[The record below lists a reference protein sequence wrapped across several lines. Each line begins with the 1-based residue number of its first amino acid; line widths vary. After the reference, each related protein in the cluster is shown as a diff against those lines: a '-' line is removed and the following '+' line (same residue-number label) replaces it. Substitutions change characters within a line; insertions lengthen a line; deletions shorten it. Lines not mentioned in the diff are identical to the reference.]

1 MVTRRRHGPW
11 VLGRRGIL
19 AEDQAG
25 SAVVAALALSLV
37 LTLLAGTVMARSV
50 GAVAGAAAA
59 HDRLLARTIA
69 EDVLHGAIVA
79 IDAQVLGSS
88 AASTGGSGIPLDVI
102 DALADDPHGAAD
114 VAVDVREEGG
124 EILIRVDATV
134 GTALSTATAR
144 LRPTSTSDLAWFTES
159 RALDPTLL
167 GLPRVACTWPMGD
180 ARRHPECRDMP
191 VDVGSIDGAL
201 HSNDPLPE
209 SGTGAVV
216 TSVTSSALDANGV
229 AHRSEMRLPR
239 DAASVLAGRPP
250 TCRFRGPTLLRFDGP
265 RLRVTSPRSVPRP
278 EDVDGAHDAIGC
290 LDIDRAALG
299 GVVVVELP
307 ATAVIEVVADVRN
320 DCALHPLGI
329 DPVEDLERAWPC
341 DAGDAFVWGR
351 YTGARTVVAHDS
363 IQVVWDLEP
372 GDAGARRD
380 LSHGDVLGLV
390 AGDSV
395 VLRRPIV
402 PDPMTLDLVAAAFA
416 GPGIPPFGAFPLD
429 APSLQPIRWDEP
441 HIVGAIASLR
451 GSLAP
456 QNLRYGE
463 EVTVPVTVVGSVAGR
478 FSPAVRWDV
487 LNRRGR
493 IVATLAFPLVLTYD
507 ERLVD
512 DPPPMMPSIDE
523 GRLRIVELDVG

>member
-1 MVTRRRHGPW
+1 M
-11 VLGRRGIL
+11 
-19 AEDQAG
+19 
-25 SAVVAALALSLV
+25 AAIAATLV
-37 LTLLAGTVMARSV
+37 LTLLAGTVMARSIGVVV
-50 GAVAGAAAA
+50 GASAA

-69 EDVLHGAIVA
+69 EDVLHAAIVA
-79 IDAQVLGSS
+79 IDEQVLGSTAGPS
-88 AASTGGSGIPLDVI
+88 EVGGIALDAVAPI
-102 DALADDPHGAAD
+102 GEEVHGAAD
-114 VAVDVREEGG
+114 VVVEARAEGG
-124 EILIRVDATV
+124 EIVIRIDATV
-134 GTALSTATAR
+134 GTALSTAAAR
-144 LRPTSTSDLAWFTES
+144 LRPTSTADLAWFAES

-167 GLPRVACTWPMGD
+167 GLPRAACTWPMGD
-180 ARRHPECRDMP
+180 ARRHADCRDMP

-209 SGTGAVV
+209 SGAGAMM
-216 TSVTSSALDANGV
+216 TSVTSSALDANAA

-239 DAASVLAGRPP
+239 DAATVLAGRPP

-265 RLRVTSPRSVPRP
+265 RVRVTSPRSVPRP
-278 EDVDGAHDAIGC
+278 EDADGEHDAIGC

-299 GVVVVELP
+299 GVAVVELP
-307 ATAVIEVVADVRN
+307 AAAVIEVVADVRN

-329 DPVEDLERAWPC
+329 DPAEDLERAWPC

-351 YTGARTVVAHDS
+351 YMGARTVVAHDS

-395 VLRRPIV
+395 VLRRPIA
-402 PDPMTLDLVAAAFA
+402 PDPMTLDLVAVAFA
-416 GPGIPPFGAFPLD
+416 GPGIAPFGTYPLD
-429 APSLQPIRWDEP
+429 APSHEPVRWDEP
-441 HIVGAIASLR
+441 RIVGTLAALR

-463 EVTVPVTVVGSVAGR
+463 EATVPVTVVGSVAGR

-487 LNRRGR
+487 FNRRGR
-493 IVATLAFPLVLTYD
+493 IISTLAFPLVLTYD

-512 DPPPMMPSIDE
+512 DPPPMLPSIDE